1 MSENDELSAL
11 REEFVGVHDCHTV
24 ILYGSRAIGD
34 ATPESDWDVA
44 GVRARGEMFRVS
56 RPWRGTFLDAFV
68 YADAEVSEPN
78 EDLLKLRGGRLLE
91 DANGFGARLLA
102 RLDAFYESGPP
113 LRPAWHWEMQRVWF
127 AKTLARIRRDDVEAR
142 LRRGWLVME
151 ALENYFCFRHR
162 FYPGPKQGLA
172 WLRENDPATFSC
184 FEEAL
189 RPQAGFAPV
198 ERLVEVLL
206 ASPIPPSPT
215 LAGSSC

>member
-1 MSENDELSAL
+1 MNEAEVLAALRDEL
-11 REEFVGVHDCHTV
+11 VGVHDCHTV
-24 ILYGSRAIGD
+24 ILYGSRASGD

-44 GVRARGEMFRVS
+44 GVRSHGELFRIS

-78 EDLLKLRGGRLLE
+78 EELLKLRGGRLLE
-91 DANGFGARLLA
+91 DAKGLGARLLA

-113 LRPAWHWEMQRVWF
+113 LRPPWHWEMQRAWF

-142 LRRGWLVME
+142 FRRGWLVME
-151 ALENYFCFRHR
+151 ALENYFLFRHR

-172 WLRENDPATFSC
+172 WLRENDPATFSS

-189 RPQAGFAPV
+189 EPGAGLLQI
-198 ERLVEVLL
+198 ERLVEILL
-206 ASPIPPSPT
+206 ASPIPPSPKDP
-215 LAGSSC
+215 ASS